1 MEGIP
6 MADSSPYPLRL
17 EGDLAPQLNRWLWLV
32 KWALLIPHFI
42 LLFFLWVAFF
52 ALSVVALFA
61 ILFTGR
67 YPRGI
72 FEFNVGVLRWTWRG
86 GVFSYS
92 APGTAPVPP
101 FTPRE
106 APGGPA
112 RPCGAPPPS
121 PSPGPGL

>member
-42 LLFFLWVAFF
+42 LLFFLWVAFI

-72 FEFNVGVLRWTWRG
+72 FDFNVGVLRGSWRG
-86 GVFSYS
+86 G
-92 APGTAPVPP
+92 
-101 FTPRE
+101 
-106 APGGPA
+106 
-112 RPCGAPPPS
+112 S
-121 PSPGPGL
+121 PSRHAPDVRLQRRGGGGVMAARLLRLQRARHRRVPAVHAG

>member
-42 LLFFLWVAFF
+42 LLFFLWVAFI

-72 FEFNVGVLRWTWRG
+72 FDFNVGVLRWSWRG
-86 GVFSYS
+86 GCYS
-92 APGTAPVPP
+92 SNALGTHPDPPVPLA
-101 FTPRE
+101 E
-106 APGGPA
+106 VPGYPA
-112 RPCGAPPPS
+112 RAAVACPDSPCRG
-121 PSPGPGL
+121 